1 MFPKIKEIPSDTS
14 HHFLKKKVNLLLTCY
29 GTIAHEYAYFG
40 IPVINSSIN
49 NPHVNYNFCFHPE
62 NEKNYERLILNAKNL
77 KIKINKKEIFEYVF
91 MKYVL
96 NKSGYLIDLNKFFKE
111 NSYNDLFNFKL
122 YEFFLKNFNQDNHD
136 IMVKK
141 FDDFVKSKKYMYKN

>member
-1 MFPKIKEIPSDTS
+1 
-14 HHFLKKKVNLLLTCY
+14 
-29 GTIAHEYAYFG
+29 
-40 IPVINSSIN
+40 
-49 NPHVNYNFCFHPE
+49 
-62 NEKNYERLILNAKNL
+62 
-77 KIKINKKEIFEYVF
+77 